1 MSIYFFI
8 LSEIYILFNIKY
20 KYLMTNKNAI
30 GMIIFNNP
38 LYLVGACLSAWVHR
52 KYITKY
58 NLNIDLVVM
67 VDKQIYKY
75 KDELE
80 KYFDKVKLI
89 DLIEIKL
96 NPKYFV
102 IQKYS
107 EWMKY
112 SVSKWQILN
121 FDEYKKILFIDIDIL
136 PVDKKFYNIFTIET
150 PGIMVRG
157 LNLEQNV
164 LAKPELFL
172 DNVRNYQDGEYCN
185 LSIKLK
191 HSLDAGFILLEPNKK
206 LYTQYINFL
215 KICEGSNGYISKYDS
230 GVDETTLLLF
240 FMFYKKI
247 PVHLIPYNYAPIPWD
262 KFPYD
267 KTNIKGINYLS
278 MIKPWVKLPIIQWAD
293 ENIWHKIAKKALNKH
308 SVITKIYIKYLIDE
322 LYKFYYNW
330 EKNISKSNSPYN
342 MESIK
347 SSNLKNKIFEIF
359 NYLKSNP
366 KEKLT
371 LEQMEYVIG
380 KTVEIHK
387 YMDKKLIVDT
397 NSLEEII

>member
-1 MSIYFFI
+1 
-8 LSEIYILFNIKY
+8 
-20 KYLMTNKNAI
+20 MTNKNAI

-52 KYITKY
+52 KYISKY
-58 NLNIDLVVM
+58 DLNIDLVVM

-80 KYFDKVKLI
+80 KYFNKVKLI

-96 NPKYFV
+96 NPKYYV
-102 IQKYS
+102 MQKYS

-136 PVDKKFYNIFTIET
+136 PIDKKFYNIFTIDT
-150 PGIMVRG
+150 PAIMVRG
-157 LNLEQNV
+157 LNLEQNI
-164 LAKPELFL
+164 LAEPEIFL
-172 DNVRNYQDGEYCN
+172 DDIRNYQDNEYCN
-185 LSIKLK
+185 LSVKLK
-191 HSLDAGFILLEPNKK
+191 HSLDAGFILLEPNKTI
-206 LYTQYINFL
+206 YNQYINFL
-215 KICEGSNGYISKYDS
+215 KICEGSNGYMSKYDS

-240 FMFYKKI
+240 FIFYKKI

-267 KTNIKGINYLS
+267 KTNIMGINYLS
-278 MIKPWVKLPIIQWAD
+278 MIKPWVKLPITQWAD
-293 ENIWHKIAKKALNKH
+293 ENIWHRIAKKALNKH

-322 LYKFYYNW
+322 LYKFYFNW
-330 EKNISKSNSPYN
+330 QKNISKSNSPYN

-347 SSNLKNKIFEIF
+347 SSNLKNKTFELF
-359 NYLKSNP
+359 DYLKSNP

-371 LEQMEYVIG
+371 LEQMEYIIG

-387 YMDKKLIVDT
+387 YMDKKLIIPID
-397 NSLEEII
+397 SLEEII